1 MTDAARG
8 IVASHPV
15 PRLFMPYRPL
25 PCAAAQRS
33 AICLRQHTA
42 CCFTPLSRSQRQPD
56 NASSGRLLP
65 RPAGIFPLT
74 AQPDSDLSNCPSM
87 SPAIGCLP
95 DPRRIAPK
103 NRAPA
108 LQQDNAPPMEPR
120 FTLAQMRDVW
130 IDAYR
135 HADVEQ
141 LDFVASPNF
150 FVLHEAHIRTKA
162 QFLARMRVV
171 AAERASNR
179 SGIAYRDETMQ
190 IVTRG
195 QRATITGIGA
205 VRINQAI
212 DSRFDFVE
220 QWCVIDARWRIASLR
235 HEHK

>member
-1 MTDAARG
+1 MRGRAAFCHRLQSAYG
-8 IVASHPV
+8 STLRAAS
-15 PRLFMPYRPL
+15 RLFPAVSASPTMRHRDVYSRAL
-25 PCAAAQRS
+25 PA
-33 AICLRQHTA
+33 
-42 CCFTPLSRSQRQPD
+42 FSRSRHNQ
-56 NASSGRLLP
+56 
-65 RPAGIFPLT
+65 
-74 AQPDSDLSNCPSM
+74 DSDLSNCPSM

-120 FTLAQMRDVW
+120 FTLAQMRDVR

-162 QFLARMRVV
+162 QFFARMRIV

-195 QRATITGIGA
+195 QRATITGIGT

>member
-1 MTDAARG
+1 
-8 IVASHPV
+8 
-15 PRLFMPYRPL
+15 
-25 PCAAAQRS
+25 
-33 AICLRQHTA
+33 
-42 CCFTPLSRSQRQPD
+42 
-56 NASSGRLLP
+56 
-65 RPAGIFPLT
+65 
-74 AQPDSDLSNCPSM
+74 
-87 SPAIGCLP
+87 
-95 DPRRIAPK
+95 
-103 NRAPA
+103 
-108 LQQDNAPPMEPR
+108 MEPR

-195 QRATITGIGA
+195 QRATITGIGT

-220 QWCVIDARWRIASLR
+220 QWCVIDAQWRIASLR